1 MAQEI
6 FIIMGEYVEGDPN
19 TGVVTAP
26 KGNNGSDDKA
36 FQIKRGKFD
45 SISLYE
51 VTEEEL
57 SILESGENSVELNFA
72 IALFSAMLTLVI
84 SLITTTMSDL
94 VKGIFIV
101 CSVFAFIFGFYFVV
115 KWKKNKGKVKSTFDK
130 IRSRLKE

>member
-1 MAQEI
+1 ME
-6 FIIMGEYVEGDPN
+6 EYVEGDPK
-19 TGVVTAP
+19 TGSLVAP
-26 KGNNGSDDKA
+26 KKPEGSDDKPL
-36 FQIKRGKFD
+36 KVTRGKFD

-115 KWKKNKGKVKSTFDK
+115 KWKRNKGKVKSTFDK

>member
-1 MAQEI
+1 MN
-6 FIIMGEYVEGDPN
+6 EYVEGDPN

-57 SILESGENSVELNFA
+57 NTLEVGESSLELNFS
-72 IALFSAMLTLVI
+72 IALFSAALTLIVAI
-84 SLITTTMSDL
+84 FSTNTTNL
-94 VKGIFIV
+94 VFGIFVVCALLFCILGIYFIV
-101 CSVFAFIFGFYFVV
+101 R
-115 KWKKNKGKVKSTFDK
+115 WWRNKGRVEKTFQK
-130 IRSRLKE
+130 IKNRLKE